1 MARDDTNGVFVTTLM
16 VCYFSGAHMRVEHT
30 RAGSRPAGTALSLTS
45 YDSTGVYALKHTR
58 MLVENTLAGPL
69 PAVTVLPMTRD
80 DTKGVYD
87 LEHTH
92 ACGAHSRS
100 VTPCCCGAVS
110 GVL

>member
-1 MARDDTNGVFVTTLM
+1 MSLTRYDTN
-16 VCYFSGAHMRVEHT
+16 
-30 RAGSRPAGTALSLTS
+30 
-45 YDSTGVYALKHTR
+45 GVYALKHTR
-58 MLVENTLAGPL
+58 MRVENMLAGPL